1 MSENFPWLL
10 GREGGKVAAIDC
22 GTNSIRLLIG
32 HMESGSFV
40 DDMRTME
47 IVRLGEGV
55 DRTGY
60 LSEAAIT
67 RTANQAKEY
76 AQICRE
82 AGVNRLRFVATS
94 ASRDAH
100 NRDDFRAAIKDAV
113 GIEPEVVEGNEEAGL
128 SFTGAVSSLHEAEN
142 PVMVIDIGGGS
153 TEFVTGS
160 AEAGVLGAISMNM
173 GSVRVTE
180 KFPEIAAPN
189 PDTSRAVAW
198 IDSLIDEAAAD
209 VPFTQVNSLVGVAG
223 TVTTITCHALGL
235 KKWDPE
241 AVHAS
246 RFSLEQMVDSCDYMI
261 NASVDEL
268 ARLPY
273 MPAGREDVISGGAL
287 IWRQIVCRAASDNPK
302 LRGNWVS
309 EHDILDGIALSII

>member
-1 MSENFPWLL
+1 MSEDFPWLS

-32 HMESGSFV
+32 HMEAGSFV
-40 DDMRTME
+40 DDLRTME

-55 DRTGY
+55 DRTGR
-60 LSEAAIT
+60 LSEAAIA
-67 RTANQAKEY
+67 RTAKQAKEY
-76 AQICRE
+76 ARICRDAE
-82 AGVNRLRFVATS
+82 VNRLRFVATS
-94 ASRDAH
+94 ASRDAQ
-100 NRDDFRAAIKDAV
+100 NRDDFRAAIKNAV
-113 GIEPEVVEGNEEAGL
+113 GIEPEVVEGSEEAAL
-128 SFTGAVSSLHEAEN
+128 SFNGAVSSLPEAEN

-153 TEFVTGS
+153 TEFVAGS
-160 AEAGVLGAISMNM
+160 AEDGLLGAVSMNM

-180 KFPEIAAPN
+180 KFPQIATAN
-189 PDTSRAVAW
+189 PDTSAAAAW
-198 IDSLIDEAAAD
+198 IDSLIDEAATV
-209 VPFTQVNSLVGVAG
+209 VPFSGVNSLVGVAG

-235 KKWDPE
+235 DRWDPE

-246 RFSLEQMVDSCDYMI
+246 HFSLEQMIASCDYMI

-268 ARLPY
+268 ACLPY

-287 IWRQIVCRAASDNPK
+287 VWRQIVCRAATDNPK